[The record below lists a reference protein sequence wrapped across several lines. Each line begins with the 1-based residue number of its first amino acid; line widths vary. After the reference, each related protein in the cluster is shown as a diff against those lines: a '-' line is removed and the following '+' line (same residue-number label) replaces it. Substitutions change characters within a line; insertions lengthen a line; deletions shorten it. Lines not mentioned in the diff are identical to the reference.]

1 MKKLVYN
8 LKERII
14 LTKRLKLRNLTFE
27 KYFYI
32 ENCFNNWLYWFKG
45 IPEGMEDMFEV
56 YTDEHGNTLIR
67 LKDGAKNITIGMC
80 FL

>member
-1 MKKLVYN
+1 
-8 LKERII
+8 
-14 LTKRLKLRNLTFE
+14 
-27 KYFYI
+27 
-32 ENCFNNWLYWFKG
+32 
-45 IPEGMEDMFEV
+45 MEDMFEV